1 MTIWPNMLLNAGR
14 MKRATLIAILA
25 MVPFAPASA
34 QNPGKDAV
42 AGETPRTLVI
52 ARVSGNPRKHAARLA
67 ALGQHVVDN
76 HSAFD
81 RVEVILKPDPDDMVA
96 AARRGEID
104 IVSETL
110 FTALKLEATGKM
122 NMALLEWK
130 ENVRAYHSVLLVR
143 ADSPFRTLQDLRGR
157 RIAFE
162 DPGSTS
168 GFFLP
173 YVEIME
179 AGLDMVPD
187 GSGQASSQHV
197 RYLFGGAEINVVGS
211 LIRGRVDVAAVSNL
225 DMDDDEVVTGRFSK
239 ELRVLHETRPV
250 PRSVMLLRASLP
262 EPVSDELQ
270 NILLDMHETDTG
282 RAVLRKYFKIRQFEA
297 MDADIHSEFDWVR
310 NAFNTH
316 HKP

>member
-1 MTIWPNMLLNAGR
+1 MTNRPNTVVNIPRMLPVFLVPV
-14 MKRATLIAILA
+14 LA
-25 MVPFAPASA
+25 LLLSFPAA
-34 QNPGKDAV
+34 AEDVQLDAV
-42 AGETPRTLVI
+42 AEKKARTLIVG
-52 ARVSGNPRKHAARLA
+52 RVSGNPRKHASRLL
-67 ALGQHVVDN
+67 ALGEHIVAN

-81 RVEVILKPDPDDMVA
+81 RVEVILKPNPDDMVA
-96 AARRGEID
+96 AAQRGEID

-110 FTALKLEATGKM
+110 FTALKIEATGQM
-122 NMALLEWK
+122 DMALLEWK

-143 ADSPFRTLQDLRGR
+143 ADSPFRTLQDLRGA

-187 GSGQASSQHV
+187 GAGQASREHV
-197 RYLFGGAEINVVGS
+197 GYIFGGAEINVIGS

-225 DMDDDEVVTGRFSK
+225 DMDDDKVVTGRFEK

-250 PRSVMLLRASLP
+250 PRSVMLMRSSLP
-262 EPVSDELQ
+262 DPVRDELKA
-270 NILLDMHETDTG
+270 ILMDMHQSDTG
-282 RAVLRKYFKIRQFEA
+282 RSILRKYFKIKQFEV
-297 MDADIHSEFDWVR
+297 MGPDIRSEFSWVR

-316 HKP
+316 HNP